1 MKRGV
6 GSVRVCGLILALISL
21 FGLGVASAFGQAID
35 GSVVGT
41 VVDTQGAA
49 IVGAE
54 VSATNIATNVGARL
68 AGRESTVS
76 IICWQARTRSR

>member
-21 FGLGVASAFGQAID
+21 FGLGVAAAFGQAID

-54 VSATNIATNVGARL
+54 VSATNIATNVGATGKTSGSGEYRFDH
-68 AGRESTVS
+68 
-76 IICWQARTRSR
+76 CW